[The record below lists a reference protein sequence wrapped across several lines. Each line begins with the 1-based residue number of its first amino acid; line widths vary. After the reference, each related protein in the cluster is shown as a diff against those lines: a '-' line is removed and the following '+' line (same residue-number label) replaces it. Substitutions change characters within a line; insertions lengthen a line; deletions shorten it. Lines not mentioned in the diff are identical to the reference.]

1 MSTLTEILLSPIVLR
16 NGCFAFDT
24 FTAAEG
30 LKQGFTYRRVDQ
42 ANYDRK
48 ATALA
53 LRVANGFVTVACET
67 LDEFRGRCEALLGKR
82 SLGRHAAGASETAA
96 YPI

>member
-1 MSTLTEILLSPIVLR
+1 MSTLTEILLSPILLR

-42 ANYDRK
+42 AKYDRK

-53 LRVANGFVTVACET
+53 LHVANGFVTVACET
-67 LDEFRGRCEALLGKR
+67 LDEFRARCEALLVKR
-82 SLGRHAAGASETAA
+82 STARAVAASYEAVAA
-96 YPI
+96 H